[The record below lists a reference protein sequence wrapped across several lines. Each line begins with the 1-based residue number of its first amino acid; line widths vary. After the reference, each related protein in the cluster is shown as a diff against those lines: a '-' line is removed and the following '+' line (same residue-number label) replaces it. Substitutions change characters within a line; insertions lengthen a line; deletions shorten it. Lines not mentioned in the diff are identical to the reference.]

1 MGHYLEAKYRLDTI
15 IEDNLDGGPTQ
26 IAKIHQLRS
35 QVIAAA
41 NLQTSEHFK
50 PWEKHHNGWGA
61 IELKMGKGPVSE
73 SFLFLITTVPV
84 LMIVVYFSN
93 QVAGRGWGAFC
104 HDQFGNLWYR
114 FVWNA
119 DWQSVCSTV
128 SIGQRL
134 TCFAQ

>member
-1 MGHYLEAKYRLDTI
+1 MWMLGGRLLTDELGLLSEGLQWWQDLRHQLPKEVTPLVEQAALLADMGHYLEAKYRLDTI

-61 IELKMGKGPVSE
+61 IELKMGKGPVIRKF
-73 SFLFLITTVPV
+73 SFPHNPPYL
-84 LMIVVYFSN
+84 S
-93 QVAGRGWGAFC
+93 
-104 HDQFGNLWYR
+104 
-114 FVWNA
+114 
-119 DWQSVCSTV
+119 
-128 SIGQRL
+128 
-134 TCFAQ
+134 